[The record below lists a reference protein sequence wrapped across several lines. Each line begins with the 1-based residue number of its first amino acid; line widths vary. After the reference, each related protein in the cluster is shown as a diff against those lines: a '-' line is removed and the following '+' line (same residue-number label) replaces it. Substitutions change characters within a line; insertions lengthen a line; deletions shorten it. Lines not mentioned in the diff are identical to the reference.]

1 MTIDLW
7 DPGDTGSRSASLE
20 ILEPIVGSGSNPCP
34 SGVTKCWKPMQ
45 FAYTAEQ
52 LGAGGSSCNSLT
64 GTNVTSVTTNTGGSS
79 RFNGCWLHI
88 TAKLSA
94 TYSAPVPD
102 ASQWPSDLPASA
114 RGPGWFRIRYTMA
127 SGSGNAFDL
136 TTWQV
141 GIRGNPVHL
150 VVN

>member
-1 MTIDLW
+1 M
-7 DPGDTGSRSASLE
+7 SS
-20 ILEPIVGSGSNPCP
+20 
-34 SGVTKCWKPMQ
+34 WKPAT
-45 FAYTAEQ
+45 FSYTAER
-52 LGAGGSSCNSLT
+52 LGTGGSSCNALT
-64 GTNVTSVTTNTGGSS
+64 GTNVATVTTNTGGSS

-88 TAKLSA
+88 TVKLPAS
-94 TYSAPVPD
+94 YDAPIPD

-114 RGPGWFRIRYTMA
+114 RGAGWWWIRYNMG

-150 VVN
+150 VVP